1 MANSRKN
8 PQPELLGLL
17 EQVEACLGRYA
28 LPDRPMRLCV
38 GLSGG
43 LDSVVLLH
51 LAARLRP
58 RITCELS
65 AIHVH
70 HGLSQNADQWADF
83 VCHLAESLAVSCTV
97 ERVEIKQRAEFGL
110 EAAARK
116 VRYAV
121 FEQQDCDLLLLAQ
134 HRDDQAETVLLNLLR
149 GSGVRGLAAM
159 PECRTLQNGSQLLR
173 PLLNV
178 PRRDLLAYAQAHD
191 LQWIEDESNTDQSF
205 DRNWLRHSILP
216 LLRQQYSGVDVALVR
231 SASHQAEASA
241 LLAELAQQDVQ
252 RCLSGVGFDLSAA
265 RVLSELRQ
273 RNALR
278 YWLNQAGVVPDT
290 RAFDELWR
298 VMQQARE
305 DAEPVWRWRE
315 HAVRRYRQ
323 AIYLLPA
330 NPVIGP
336 IVALSCLSSAALAV
350 PEWQGVLQWRKA
362 ATAGI
367 AERYLHA
374 DHIELRPRSGGERL
388 RLRAGGSSRSLK
400 HLCQAAGIPPW
411 LREFT
416 PLLWI
421 DGQLAAVPG
430 LGTAAEF
437 SEPGG
442 WQPVWQPDQA

>member
-8 PQPELLGLL
+8 PQPELLEL
-17 EQVEACLGRYA
+17 VEACLGRHA
-28 LPDRPMRLCV
+28 LPDCPKRLCV

-51 LAARLRP
+51 LAAQLRQ
-58 RITCELS
+58 RMACELS
-65 AIHVH
+65 AVHVH
-70 HGLSQNADQWADF
+70 HGLSPNADQWANF
-83 VCHLAESLAVSCTV
+83 VCHLAESLTIACTV
-97 ERVEIKQRAEFGL
+97 ERVEVGLRAELGL
-110 EAAARK
+110 EAAARR

-121 FEQQDCDLLLLAQ
+121 FEQQDCDFLLLAQ

-159 PECRTLQNGSQLLR
+159 PECRTLKTGIRLLR
-173 PLLNV
+173 PLLDV

-191 LQWIEDESNTDQSF
+191 LQWIEDESNADQSF
-205 DRNWLRHSILP
+205 DRNWLRHSVFP
-216 LLRQQYSGVDVALVR
+216 LLRQQYRGVDAALVR

-241 LLAELAQQDVQ
+241 LLTELAQQDVLQ
-252 RCLSGVGFDLSAA
+252 CLSGAGFDLPAASA
-265 RVLSELRQ
+265 LSELRQ

-278 YWLNQAGVVPDT
+278 YWLNQAGVVPDA

-298 VMQQARE
+298 VMQLARA

-315 HAVRRYRQ
+315 HEVRRYRER
-323 AIYLLPA
+323 IYVLSGSLVA
-330 NPVIGP
+330 GP
-336 IVALSCLSSAALAV
+336 LVAVQWQSGKSVAV
-350 PEWQGVLQWRKA
+350 PAWGGTLCWQKS
-362 ATAGI
+362 TTGI
-367 AERYLHA
+367 AEHFLRSGSL
-374 DHIELRPRSGGERL
+374 ELRPRAGGERL

-411 LREFT
+411 WRDLT
-416 PLLWI
+416 PQLWI

-442 WQPVWQPDQA
+442 WQPEWSPDQA